1 MKKVILII
9 ALIVATVFCA
19 NAQSSGSANSQGL
32 TTPVSET
39 PATARS
45 AGEPAKPGPALLVQ
59 IIDSSPSVRAYWK
72 QMQQAAKDIMTSA
85 PATASVAIVGID
97 AEAVKSEVFE
107 PSRRSDAMQFVDGLK
122 IGGRFTD
129 LARGTDAALSL
140 LQGANPAQSVLV
152 FLTDGE
158 LRVPK
163 NFRNRSTFYD
173 LMRHEFT
180 KRTNVT
186 VLVVNVRGTGAAANE
201 VLPQNVKILPLKSAT
216 ELPRIIEQTLSPTIN
231 DKLTKLTVA
240 PTPLP
245 KPVEQSRVASNRGYW
260 IGGIGVAASLLAAV
274 LLFVWRRNR
283 GRQTKRASDE
293 GVPENLLR
301 PQDLQ
306 PQAPAPVASEPV
318 VLLTADGLNKK
329 TGRRMPPSRAIIRA
343 GETVTIGSSRFVEL
357 SLEGLKQA
365 QTLRVGFDGKVVH
378 VDRLRPSNIGELDKV
393 FLNQQPAPIQFKL
406 TEEDALT
413 LDDFN
418 IQLTVTTE
426 ELVSTTLVGR
436 VVTTGKDN
444 FSSRRFAG

>member
-1 MKKVILII
+1 MKKVILIV
-9 ALIVATVFCA
+9 ALIVATVFCV

-32 TTPVSET
+32 TTLVSES
-39 PATARS
+39 PATAQS
-45 AGEPAKPGPALLVQ
+45 AGEPAKPGTALLVQ
-59 IIDSSPSVRAYWK
+59 VIDSSPSVRAYWK
-72 QMQQAAKDIMTSA
+72 KMQQAAKDIMTSA
-85 PATASVAIVGID
+85 PPTASVAIVGID

-140 LQGANPAQSVLV
+140 LQGANPAQSVLI

-158 LRVPK
+158 LRVPR

-173 LMRHEFT
+173 LMRREFT

-186 VLVVNVRGTGAAANE
+186 VLVVNVRGTDAAANE

-216 ELPRIIEQTLSPTIN
+216 ELPRIIEQTLSPMIN
-231 DKLTKLTVA
+231 DKLTVA

-245 KPVEQSRVASNRGYW
+245 KPVEQSREAASNRGYW
-260 IGGIGVAASLLAAV
+260 IGGIGVAASILAAV
-274 LLFVWRRNR
+274 ALFVWRRNR
-283 GRQTKRASDE
+283 GHQTKRASYE
-293 GVPENLLR
+293 STPENLLR
-301 PQDLQ
+301 PQDLE
-306 PQAPAPVASEPV
+306 PQAPASVASEPV
-318 VLLTADGLNKK
+318 VLLTADGFNKK
-329 TGRRMPPSRAIIRA
+329 TGRRMPPSRTIIRA

-378 VDRLRPSNIGELDKV
+378 VDRLRPASIGELDKV

-413 LDDFN
+413 VEDFN
-418 IQLTVTTE
+418 LQLTVTTE

-436 VVTTGKDN
+436 VVSAGQDHFN
-444 FSSRRFAG
+444 SRRFAG